1 MLVKVA
7 MCYVWAVWYSILL
20 QHLTCTCSP
29 CKAFKSEMSFAL
41 PHQDLLWLLVVFL
54 YAQSST
60 TCKVFKR
67 TVFGQSESSLWALL
81 APVLHSK
88 KLSLSLSFFQ
98 TAKQD
103 IITTGKGYKKED
115 WLWDKYCK
123 KIYHSYRCAHWAATQ
138 APLMWRTCLLWWSE
152 ELAGNHI

>member
-1 MLVKVA
+1 MIGLGSDKNVF
-7 MCYVWAVWYSILL
+7 
-20 QHLTCTCSP
+20 CST
-29 CKAFKSEMSFAL
+29 S
-41 PHQDLLWLLVVFL
+41 PHQDLLWLFVVFL
-54 YAQSST
+54 YALAQSST

-88 KLSLSLSFFQ
+88 KLSLSLFQ

-123 KIYHSYRCAHWAATQ
+123 KIYHSYRCAQPGAIDVENLLVVVIGRVGWKPHLGTEKRSGGLLNSKTSLLRSDNQAT
-138 APLMWRTCLLWWSE
+138 
-152 ELAGNHI
+152 